1 MPLFPNNS
9 SPSSSSFRISNLRFS
24 ASTLALLLNPETL
37 PLYPLFVT
45 DGSLTLWLIG
55 DGKPGHE
62 NQSLGLAEA
71 MQRRVACEIHQI
83 SIVGKGGFFGRIRA
97 ALTQSAGLPKPDFII
112 AAGHATHLALLC
124 LARKHQAKSIVLMRP
139 SLPLRCFDLCIAPS
153 HDFPKKPT
161 RKNLILTRGAINRVR
176 SVGSEKTG
184 KLILIGGPSK
194 THGWDAAAVMDMLAR
209 VTATG
214 GWQLTDSRRTPN
226 GFLEQIKKHLP
237 NIEIFSCKETAPDWL
252 PDQLS
257 RATEVWVSEDS
268 VSMIYEALSS
278 GARVGLLSVPR
289 LNSRS
294 RVLRGIDDLIADRFL
309 TTFSDWNQTGRLV
322 QATQLLN
329 EADRCA
335 EIVWHMEVAQFAERI
350 SP

>member
-1 MPLFPNNS
+1 LKLETS
-9 SPSSSSFRISNLRFS
+9 LRHPIRV
-24 ASTLALLLNPETL
+24 AERA
-37 PLYPLFVT
+37 
-45 DGSLTLWLIG
+45 LTLWLIG

-83 SIVGKGGFFGRIRA
+83 SIAGKGGFFGRIRA
-97 ALTQSAGLPKPDFII
+97 ALAAGTKLPKPVFII
-112 AAGHATHLALLC
+112 AAGHATHFPLLW
-124 LARKHQAKSIVLMRP
+124 LSRKHSAKSIVLMRP
-139 SLPLRCFDLCIAPS
+139 SLPLACFDLCIAPA

-161 RKNLILTRGAINRVR
+161 RKNLILTRGAINRVHA
-176 SVGSEKTG
+176 SELPKNG

-194 THGWDAAAVMDMLAR
+194 THGWHEPTMLDMLAKI
-209 VTATG
+209 TATG
-214 GWQLTDSRRTPN
+214 DWQLTDSRRTPE
-226 GFLEQIKKHLP
+226 GFFQHIKKQLP
-237 NIEIFSCKETAPDWL
+237 DIGIFSCKETAPDWL
-252 PDQLS
+252 PDKLGK
-257 RATEVWVSEDS
+257 AKEVWVSEDS

-335 EIVWHMEVAQFAERI
+335 EIVWHMEVAQFAERF

>member
-1 MPLFPNNS
+1 M
-9 SPSSSSFRISNLRFS
+9 
-24 ASTLALLLNPETL
+24 
-37 PLYPLFVT
+37 T

-71 MQRRVACEIHQI
+71 IQRRATCEIHRI
-83 SIVGKGGFFGRIRA
+83 SIAGKGGIFGRIRA
-97 ALTQSAGLPKPDFII
+97 AFAQSADLPKPDFII
-112 AAGHATHLALLC
+112 SAGHATHLALLY
-124 LARKHQAKSIVLMRP
+124 LARKYQTKSIVLMRP

-153 HDFPKKPT
+153 HDFPNKQM
-161 RKNLILTRGAINRVR
+161 RKNLILTRGAINRVHA
-176 SVGSEKTG
+176 GELPKTG

-194 THGWDAAAVMDMLAR
+194 THGWDPAAMLDMLAR

-214 GWQLTDSRRTPN
+214 DWQLTDSRRTPE

-252 PDQLS
+252 PGQLS
-257 RATEVWVSEDS
+257 RAAEVWVSEDS
-268 VSMIYEALSS
+268 VSMIYEALTS

-335 EIVWHMEVAQFAERI
+335 EIVWHMEVAQFAERF